1 MQLLCPARHCD
12 MSGTVILTSHPVAVL
27 MGSEFNQISNNYD
40 MLLEQA
46 LPLHRPQGLS
56 GGSQENSL
64 NNYTYV
70 LVPLVEGETTEE
82 VVVVV
87 DDAGTN
93 LSLSTG
99 ETFTSQEAGEVSQ
112 SKTERSDNN
121 M

>member
-1 MQLLCPARHCD
+1 M
-12 MSGTVILTSHPVAVL
+12 TSHPVAVL
-27 MGSEFNQISNNYD
+27 IGSEFNQISNNYD

-46 LPLHRPQGLS
+46 LPLHRPQSLS
-56 GGSQENSL
+56 DGSQENSL

-87 DDAGTN
+87 DDAGTI

-112 SKTERSDNN
+112 SKRKGLVGD
-121 M
+121 